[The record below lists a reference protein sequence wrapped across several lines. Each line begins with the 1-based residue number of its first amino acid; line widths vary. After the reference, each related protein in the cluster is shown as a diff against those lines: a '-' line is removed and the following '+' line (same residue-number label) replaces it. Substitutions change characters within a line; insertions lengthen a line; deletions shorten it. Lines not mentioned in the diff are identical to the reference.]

1 MGNVDE
7 FKRLHL
13 EYSAASLACVG
24 GPYDEHGVLCQKALD
39 AEQALIEWAE
49 KREAKAA
56 TDLHEMTMKFLT
68 LRAFV
73 VHHFEE
79 DCGICVHT
87 WCPYHEEGAK
97 DFCAAPTLESKVRE
111 NCHRT

>member
-39 AEQALIEWAE
+39 AEQALIEWVE
-49 KREAKAA
+49 KREAKIVELEAA
-56 TDLHEMTMKFLT
+56 LEMCL
-68 LRAFV
+68 
-73 VHHFEE
+73 
-79 DCGICVHT
+79 
-87 WCPYHEEGAK
+87 
-97 DFCAAPTLESKVRE
+97 DFCQGQAGSYPHDCAVAARKALGR
-111 NCHRT
+111 